1 MSPRDS
7 GANTGFRGYFR
18 CRRTHTHVFKKTLQ
32 WGFLVL
38 KGGGSWEHKAQGQDI
53 WMESETCVGFEQFE
67 QFEQFAQW
75 QTRRPVCLK
84 VEGVIEGVK
93 SLNTVEL

>member
-1 MSPRDS
+1 MCLKRPC
-7 GANTGFRGYFR
+7 NGF
-18 CRRTHTHVFKKTLQ
+18 
-32 WGFLVL
+32 FLAL
-38 KGGGSWEHKAQGQDI
+38 KGGGSWKHIARGQDI
-53 WMESETCVGFEQFE
+53 WMESETCVGFE

-84 VEGVIEGVK
+84 VEGVTEGVK